1 MALITYP
8 NKNTG
13 DPFTAAEA
21 TEIKSVVN
29 ANYTEVSGAIEDAV
43 NDALDSEGIPAA
55 LALKAPIESPTFT
68 GTVSGI
74 TKSMV
79 GLGNVDNTS
88 DASKPVSTAQA
99 TAIAV
104 VQSDVNAHEALTNNP
119 HSVTKTQ
126 VGLPN
131 VDNTADTAKPVS
143 TAQQTALNLKANLAS
158 PTFTG
163 TVSGITKSMVG
174 LGSVDNTADTA
185 KPVSTAQQ
193 TAIDAKVADAINNGT
208 TTIAPSQNAVFD
220 ALALKAPLASPTFTG
235 TPAAP
240 TATAGTNT
248 TQLATTAFVTT
259 AISTSTSSE
268 IYNIGLTAVGDGVTD
283 DRAAIQN
290 AYDTAYTAGYRL
302 FYLPKGT
309 YLMSLSTGVGI
320 YGCLFIKPGTTL
332 FGDGDDTV
340 IKRHS
345 SHLLGVTITYDKTS
359 HNAAAL
365 ADRNYHLSK
374 FKILGTTGRGYESPI
389 GSSETE
395 GGIFLAT
402 ATNRSNKVVIE
413 HVRCESLN
421 KESIAVWDVVEAT
434 IRWNRVYDCNFDAY
448 NPQLC
453 DSLILTGNYAHG
465 CNIGCEYE
473 GKRTGGIPTHA
484 LISNNEFVNIYEY
497 GIGVEAGDNVK
508 ITGNLLVGQ
517 TGSTTETFQAIGVY
531 ILPNQGNIDTLEIS
545 GNQII
550 NFIQAGVSNSVPN
563 TSDYVITNLIIKGN
577 TCAKNGENC
586 IRLKAYSNAK
596 ILHTDISGNTFRD
609 WNRIDNGTSVQWSAI
624 HIEEMDDVSIH
635 NNNSRNVVNGKRNDP
650 LFIKNTTNVR
660 FYNNDVTGPPSEF
673 NSTLDV
679 KQQGT
684 NTSLTIFD
692 NPGLLT
698 TDTRMVE
705 AEVPSGTMNSSNPTF
720 TIANT
725 PVSGLLVFWN
735 GQKLRATV
743 GYTISGTTLTMTN
756 PPDSGDSLEVY
767 YRK

>member
-29 ANYTEVSGAIEDAV
+29 ANYNEVSAAIEDAV
-43 NDALDSEGIPAA
+43 NDAVEGGSVGAA
-55 LALKAPIESPTFT
+55 IAVVQNDINTHEALTNNPHA
-68 GTVSGI
+68 V
-74 TKSMV
+74 TKSQV
-79 GLGNVDNTS
+79 GLSNVDNTS
-88 DASKPVSTAQA
+88 DANKPVSTAQA
-99 TAIAV
+99 TAIGV
-104 VQSDVNAHEALTNNP
+104 VQSDVNTHEANTSNP

-126 VGLPN
+126 VGLS
-131 VDNTADTAKPVS
+131 A
-143 TAQQTALNLKANLAS
+143 
-158 PTFTG
+158 
-163 TVSGITKSMVG
+163 
-174 LGSVDNTADTA
+174 VDNTADTA

-193 TAIDAKVADAINNGT
+193 TAIDAKVANDLTAST
-208 TTIAPSQNAVFD
+208 TVAPSKTAVNN
-220 ALALKAPLASPTFTG
+220 ALALKADVGSSG
-235 TPAAP
+235 
-240 TATAGTNT
+240 TAT
-248 TQLATTAFVTT
+248 
-259 AISTSTSSE
+259 
-268 IYNIGLTAVGDGVTD
+268 NIGATAAGDGVTD
-283 DRAAIQN
+283 DRAAIQD
-290 AYDTAYTAGYRL
+290 AYDTAYAAGSRI
-302 FYLPKGT
+302 FYLPAGT

-320 YGCLFIKPGTTL
+320 YACLFLKPDTTL

-340 IKRHS
+340 IKRDS
-345 SHLLGVTITYDKTS
+345 GDLLGVTITYDKTS
-359 HNAAAL
+359 HNAASL
-365 ADRNYHLSK
+365 ANRNYHLSK
-374 FKILGTTGRGYESPI
+374 FRILGTTGRGYESPI

-395 GGIFLAT
+395 AGIFLAT
-402 ATNRSNKVVIE
+402 AANRSNKVVIE

-421 KESIAVWDVVEAT
+421 KESIAVWDAVECT

-453 DSLILTGNYAHG
+453 DSLILTGNYAYG

-517 TGSTTETFQAIGVY
+517 LGSTTETFQAIGVY

-563 TSDYVITNLIIKGN
+563 TSDYVLSNLIIKGN
-577 TCAKNGENC
+577 TFAKNGENC
-586 IRLKAYSNAK
+586 IRLKAYSASK
-596 ILHTDISGNTFRD
+596 ILHTHISGNTMRD

-624 HIEEMDDVSIH
+624 HIEEMDDVVI
-635 NNNSRNVVNGKRNDP
+635 NGGNTFKNIVNGKRNDP

-660 FYNNDVTGPPSEF
+660 FFDNDCYGPPSEF

-698 TDTRMVE
+698 VDTRKIWGETPTGTVDGVNDDFT
-705 AEVPSGTMNSSNPTF
+705 AANTFKSGTLRVFLNGSRMKITEDYTESGAVVTFVIPPEVDSNILF
-720 TIANT
+720 DYE
-725 PVSGLLVFWN
+725 
-735 GQKLRATV
+735 K
-743 GYTISGTTLTMTN
+743 
-756 PPDSGDSLEVY
+756 
-767 YRK
+767 

>member
-1 MALITYP
+1 
-8 NKNTG
+8 
-13 DPFTAAEA
+13 
-21 TEIKSVVN
+21 
-29 ANYTEVSGAIEDAV
+29 
-43 NDALDSEGIPAA
+43 
-55 LALKAPIESPTFT
+55 
-68 GTVSGI
+68 
-74 TKSMV
+74 
-79 GLGNVDNTS
+79 
-88 DASKPVSTAQA
+88 
-99 TAIAV
+99 
-104 VQSDVNAHEALTNNP
+104 
-119 HSVTKTQ
+119 
-126 VGLPN
+126 
-131 VDNTADTAKPVS
+131 
-143 TAQQTALNLKANLAS
+143 
-158 PTFTG
+158 
-163 TVSGITKSMVG
+163 
-174 LGSVDNTADTA
+174 
-185 KPVSTAQQ
+185 
-193 TAIDAKVADAINNGT
+193 
-208 TTIAPSQNAVFD
+208 
-220 ALALKAPLASPTFTG
+220 
-235 TPAAP
+235 
-240 TATAGTNT
+240 
-248 TQLATTAFVTT
+248 
-259 AISTSTSSE
+259 
-268 IYNIGLTAVGDGVTD
+268 
-283 DRAAIQN
+283 
-290 AYDTAYTAGYRL
+290 
-302 FYLPKGT
+302 
-309 YLMSLSTGVGI
+309 MSLSTGVGI
-320 YGCLFIKPGTTL
+320 YACLFIKPGTTL
-332 FGDGDDTV
+332 YGDGDDTI

-359 HNAAAL
+359 HNAASL

-421 KESIAVWDVVEAT
+421 KESIAVWDAVEAT
-434 IRWNRVYDCNFDAY
+434 IIWNRVYDCNFDAY

-453 DSLILTGNYAHG
+453 DSLILTGNYAYG

-508 ITGNLLVGQ
+508 VTGNLLVGQ
-517 TGSTTETFQAIGVY
+517 LGSTTETFQSIGVY

-563 TSDYVITNLIIKGN
+563 TSDYVLSNLIIKGN
-577 TCAKNGENC
+577 TFAKNGENC
-586 IRLKAYSNAK
+586 IRLKAYSAAK
-596 ILHTDISGNTFRD
+596 ILHTDIGDNTFRD

-635 NNNSRNVVNGKRNDP
+635 NNNSRNIVNGRRNDP
-650 LFIKNTTNVR
+650 LFLKNTTNVR

-698 TDTRMVE
+698 TDTRIIE
-705 AEVPSGTMNSSNPTF
+705 GEVPSGSINSSNVTY
-720 TIANT
+720 TLANT
-725 PVSGLLVFWN
+725 PIAGSVKVYWN
-735 GQKLRATV
+735 GMKMRVGV
-743 GYTISGTTLTMTN
+743 GYTISGATITMTTA
-756 PPDSGDSLEVY
+756 PETGDTLETD

>member
-1 MALITYP
+1 MAQITYP
-8 NKNTG
+8 TKNTG
-13 DPFTAAEA
+13 DQFTAGEA
-21 TEIKSVVN
+21 NEIKTVVNTNDTKYASRAPSASPALTGTPTAPTAAPGTNTTQIATTAFVQEAVTDSELSVQDGDYVDIVVTSLGSIWSIKAGAVGTTEIASSVALVTPN
-29 ANYTEVSGAIEDAV
+29 LGTPSAV
-43 NDALDSEGIPAA
+43 VLTNGTGLPLTTGV
-55 LALKAPIESPTFT
+55 T
-68 GTVSGI
+68 GTLPIANGGTGTTNGI
-74 TKSMV
+74 S
-79 GLGNVDNTS
+79 S
-88 DASKPVSTAQA
+88 AA
-99 TAIAV
+99 
-104 VQSDVNAHEALTNNP
+104 
-119 HSVTKTQ
+119 
-126 VGLPN
+126 
-131 VDNTADTAKPVS
+131 
-143 TAQQTALNLKANLAS
+143 QTALDLKANLAS
-158 PTFTG
+158 PAFTG

-193 TAIDAKVADAINNGT
+193 TAIDAKVANNLTAST
-208 TTIAPSQNAVFD
+208 TVAPSKTAVNN
-220 ALALKAPLASPTFTG
+220 ALALKADVGSSG
-235 TPAAP
+235 
-240 TATAGTNT
+240 TAT
-248 TQLATTAFVTT
+248 
-259 AISTSTSSE
+259 
-268 IYNIGLTAVGDGVTD
+268 NIGATAAGDGVTD
-283 DRAAIQN
+283 DRAAIQD
-290 AYDTAYTAGYRL
+290 AYDTAYAAGSRI
-302 FYLPKGT
+302 FYLPAGT

-320 YGCLFIKPGTTL
+320 YACLFLKPDTTL

-340 IKRHS
+340 IKRDS
-345 SHLLGVTITYDKTS
+345 GDLLGVTITYDKTS
-359 HNAAAL
+359 HNAASL
-365 ADRNYHLSK
+365 ANRNYHLSK
-374 FKILGTTGRGYESPI
+374 FRILGTTGRGYESPI

-395 GGIFLAT
+395 AGIFLAT
-402 ATNRSNKVVIE
+402 AANRSNKVVIE
-413 HVRCESLN
+413 HVRCEDLN
-421 KESIAVWDVVEAT
+421 KESIAVWDAVECT
-434 IRWNRVYDCNFDAY
+434 IRWNRVYNCNFDAY

-453 DSLILTGNYAHG
+453 DSLILTGNYAYG

-563 TSDYVITNLIIKGN
+563 TSDYVLSNLIIKGN
-577 TCAKNGENC
+577 TFAKNGENC

-635 NNNSRNVVNGKRNDP
+635 GNNSRNIVNGKRNDP
-650 LFIKNTTNVR
+650 LFLKNTTNVR
-660 FYNNDVTGPPSEF
+660 FFNNDVTGPPSEF

-698 TDTRMVE
+698 VDTRKVWGE
-705 AEVPSGTMNSSNPTF
+705 TPSGTVDGVNDDF
-720 TIANT
+720 TAANT
-725 PVSGLLVFWN
+725 P
-735 GQKLRATV
+735 K
-743 GYTISGTTLTMTN
+743 SGTLRVILNGSRMKITEDYTESGAVVTFVT
-756 PPDSGDSLEVY
+756 PPEVDSNILFDYE
-767 YRK
+767 K

>member
-8 NKNTG
+8 TKNTG
-13 DPFTAAEA
+13 DEFTAAEA
-21 TEIKSVVN
+21 NEIKSVVN
-29 ANYTEVSGAIEDAV
+29 ANYNEINDSIEDIV
-43 NDALDSEGIPAA
+43 NDALESGPVADA
-55 LALKAPIESPTFT
+55 LALKAPIASPTFT

-79 GLGNVDNTS
+79 GLVNVDNTS

-143 TAQQTALNLKANLAS
+143 TAQQTA
-158 PTFTG
+158 
-163 TVSGITKSMVG
+163 
-174 LGSVDNTADTA
+174 
-185 KPVSTAQQ
+185 
-193 TAIDAKVADAINNGT
+193 IDAKVANDLTAST
-208 TTIAPSQNAVFD
+208 TVAPSKTAVNT
-220 ALALKAPLASPTFTG
+220 ALALKADADSVASSDYLP
-235 TPAAP
+235 
-240 TATAGTNT
+240 
-248 TQLATTAFVTT
+248 
-259 AISTSTSSE
+259 
-268 IYNIGLTAVGDGVTD
+268 YNLGSFAVGDGVAD

-290 AYDTAYTAGYRL
+290 AYDAAYTAGERV

-320 YGCLFIKPGTTL
+320 YACLFLKPDTTL

-340 IKRHS
+340 IKRDS
-345 SHLLGVTITYDKTS
+345 GDLLGVTITYDKTS
-359 HNAAAL
+359 HNAASL
-365 ADRNYHLSK
+365 VNRNYHLSK
-374 FKILGTTGRGYESPI
+374 FRILGTTGRGYESPI

-402 ATNRSNKVVIE
+402 AANRSNKVVIE

-421 KESIAVWDVVEAT
+421 KESIAVWDAVEAT

-453 DSLILTGNYAHG
+453 DSLILTGNYAYG

-517 TGSTTETFQAIGVY
+517 LGSTTETFQAIGVY
-531 ILPNQGNIDTLEIS
+531 LLPNQGNIDTLEIS

-563 TSDYVITNLIIKGN
+563 TSDYVVTNLIIKGN
-577 TCAKNGENC
+577 TFAKNGENC

-635 NNNSRNVVNGKRNDP
+635 GNNSRNIVNGKRNDP

-660 FYNNDVTGPPSEF
+660 FYDNDVTGPPSEF

-698 TDTRMVE
+698 TDTRIIE
-705 AEVPSGTMNSSNPTF
+705 GEVPSGSINSSNVTY
-720 TIANT
+720 TLANT
-725 PVSGLLVFWN
+725 PIAGSVKVYWN
-735 GQKLRATV
+735 GMKMRVGV
-743 GYTISGTTLTMTN
+743 GYTISGATITMTTA
-756 PPDSGDSLEVY
+756 PETGDTLETD

>member
-1 MALITYP
+1 MEQITWADKDKTLP
-8 NKNTG
+8 TSDVRRLWREEDILELKTKFNAN
-13 DPFTAAEA
+13 A
-21 TEIKSVVN
+21 TEVPVLIQAAIDALVGGAPGALDTLNELAAALGDDEDFAAAVTVALSNKQPLDSDLTAIAALAPSN
-29 ANYTEVSGAIEDAV
+29 DDILQRKSGAWTNRTLAQIRSDLALVANDLTASTTVAPSKTAV
-43 NDALDSEGIPAA
+43 NTA
-55 LALKAPIESPTFT
+55 LALKADADS
-68 GTVSGI
+68 VAS
-74 TKSMV
+74 
-79 GLGNVDNTS
+79 S
-88 DASKPVSTAQA
+88 DY
-99 TAIAV
+99 
-104 VQSDVNAHEALTNNP
+104 
-119 HSVTKTQ
+119 
-126 VGLPN
+126 LPYN
-131 VDNTADTAKPVS
+131 
-143 TAQQTALNLKANLAS
+143 
-158 PTFTG
+158 
-163 TVSGITKSMVG
+163 
-174 LGSVDNTADTA
+174 LGS
-185 KPVSTAQQ
+185 
-193 TAIDAKVADAINNGT
+193 
-208 TTIAPSQNAVFD
+208 F
-220 ALALKAPLASPTFTG
+220 
-235 TPAAP
+235 
-240 TATAGTNT
+240 
-248 TQLATTAFVTT
+248 
-259 AISTSTSSE
+259 
-268 IYNIGLTAVGDGVTD
+268 AVGDGVAD

-290 AYDTAYTAGYRL
+290 AYDAAYTAGERV

-320 YGCLFIKPGTTL
+320 YACLFIKPGTTL
-332 FGDGDDTV
+332 FGDGDDTI

-421 KESIAVWDVVEAT
+421 KESIAVWDAVEAT

-453 DSLILTGNYAHG
+453 DSLILTGNYAYG

-473 GKRTGGIPTHA
+473 GKRTGGVPTHA

-517 TGSTTETFQAIGVY
+517 LGSTTETFQAIGVY

-563 TSDYVITNLIIKGN
+563 TSDYVLTNLIIKGN
-577 TCAKNGENC
+577 TFAKNGENC

-596 ILHTDISGNTFRD
+596 ILHTDIGDNTFRD

-635 NNNSRNVVNGKRNDP
+635 NNNSRNIVNGRRNDP

-660 FYNNDVTGPPSEF
+660 FFDNDCTGPPSEF

-698 TDTRMVE
+698 TDTRIIE
-705 AEVPSGTMNSSNPTF
+705 GEVPSGSINSSNVTY
-720 TIANT
+720 TLANT
-725 PVSGLLVFWN
+725 PIAGSVKVYWN
-735 GQKLRATV
+735 GMKMMVGV
-743 GYTISGTTLTMTN
+743 GYTISGATITMTTA
-756 PPDSGDSLEVY
+756 PETGDTLETD